1 VYHNKKNKN
10 KMSQK
15 NQMNLSD
22 LISTSDIAAAAVG
35 AGYSSVFNLGKP
47 GMMALQSFIIS
58 VAARMVSKQDFNML
72 GMEKDQK
79 NQLIVGALGAAVA
92 YSKNGSVPKGA
103 ISQVSI
109 DLMAEDI
116 MRLLR
121 VDDGNF
127 FDFNGSKKNGSSTEI

>member
-1 VYHNKKNKN
+1 
-10 KMSQK
+10 MK
-15 NQMNLSD
+15 NQMNFSD

-121 VDDGNF
+121 VEDGNF
-127 FDFNGSKKNGSSTEI
+127 FNFNSAKPKGATGM